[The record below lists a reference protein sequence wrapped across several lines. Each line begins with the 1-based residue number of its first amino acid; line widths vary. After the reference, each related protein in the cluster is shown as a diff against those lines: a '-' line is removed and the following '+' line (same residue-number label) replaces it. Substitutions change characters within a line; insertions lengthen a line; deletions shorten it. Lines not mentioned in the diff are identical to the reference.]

1 MRRRMSTA
9 LMVALAIWTAA
20 TIGCRNGGR
29 AIPQPVVEGLG
40 VAPDQARV
48 DLRLPTFSNP
58 TSITNPLFPISKQE
72 SVVFAG
78 MLDGKPFRAEVT
90 RLPYT
95 RIVKWDG
102 VEIEAAVSQYV
113 AYLDGRIA
121 EAAIDLYAQADDGS
135 VWYLGEDVSDFKD
148 GVIHSTEGTWHAGID
163 GPPAMIMPATPK
175 PGDTYRSENIPGI
188 AFEEVTIKSI
198 DQSFDGPFG
207 LVRGG
212 MVGTELH
219 MDGATEDK
227 RFAPGYGEFLTS
239 EGSDVEALALA
250 VPADRTTA
258 AMPEALKRVTEGGRR
273 IVDEAGAKDWTS
285 TSAAVRELV
294 ELWRQFPS
302 NETPRLVGPQV
313 TAALG
318 ALEKAV
324 ARRDVAETRQA
335 AIDVARWS
343 LDIQLRYRAATAID
357 LARLDLWAAELLL
370 DAEANNAAAVKGD
383 AFTMMYIRD
392 RVIRSLDPTVA
403 RGINTL
409 FGKLQPAASDEK
421 LDAVA
426 RIARELRQLLAPIV
440 R

>member
-1 MRRRMSTA
+1 
-9 LMVALAIWTAA
+9 
-20 TIGCRNGGR
+20 
-29 AIPQPVVEGLG
+29 
-40 VAPDQARV
+40 
-48 DLRLPTFSNP
+48 
-58 TSITNPLFPISKQE
+58 
-72 SVVFAG
+72 
-78 MLDGKPFRAEVT
+78 
-90 RLPYT
+90 
-95 RIVKWDG
+95 
-102 VEIEAAVSQYV
+102 VSQYV